1 MTRVTYH
8 NDENWHYLHV
18 VGHATYEGTPHDA
31 EHRVGRGG
39 AAERVSPGACAGA
52 RDAELVPTKVCAGVS
67 AIVYALAGWLANFGD
82 RERDTVLLQSGEVY
96 ISVDSPQEGT
106 KAAFDLAIIG
116 LLQIAKTHPD
126 HLRVEE
132 EKVF

>member
-1 MTRVTYH
+1 MTKATYY
-8 NDENWHYLHV
+8 NDDTWHYLHV
-18 VGHATYEGTPHDA
+18 KDHATG
-31 EHRVGRGG
+31 
-39 AAERVSPGACAGA
+39 SPQ
-52 RDAELVPTKVCAGVS
+52 VCAGVS

-82 RERDTVLLQSGEVY
+82 QEQDTVLLDSGEAFF
-96 ISVDSPQEGT
+96 SVDSGLEGT